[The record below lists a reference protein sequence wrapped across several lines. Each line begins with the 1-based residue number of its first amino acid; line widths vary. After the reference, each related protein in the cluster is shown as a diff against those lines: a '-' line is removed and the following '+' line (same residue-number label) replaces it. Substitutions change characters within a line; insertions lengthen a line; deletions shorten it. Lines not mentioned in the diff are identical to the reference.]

1 MLEKSVRIST
11 SMPTKVSICIPV
23 YGVER
28 YIERCARSLFEQT
41 YENIEYIFIDDC
53 TPDNSIRILKKVI
66 DDYPDRKESVRI
78 IRHEYNKGLAIA
90 RTTAVANA
98 TGEFVIHV
106 DSDDWIELTMV
117 EKMLF
122 MAIDNDFDVVWC
134 DTMIHKQEKKYIY
147 HLKFDNNPK
156 EMLKSIY
163 QGKIH
168 GWFWNKLIR
177 RSFLEDFIAYK
188 ESMLEDVFFSTQLL
202 LKPLRMGYISEPLY
216 NYNCKN
222 RESLTASCDSYD
234 SIMIESIPNIRHCY
248 EHLVYK
254 HCWDEFKE
262 AFSIRIFHVKIA
274 LVKSNRYIEAQS
286 FCSFVNS
293 NIKIY
298 PINFPYSI
306 VYWLGLNLGL
316 FGRII
321 LRMYFFKRYLHLR
334 IKR

>member
-1 MLEKSVRIST
+1 MN
-11 SMPTKVSICIPV
+11 PFKVTICIPV

-53 TPDNSIRILKKVI
+53 TPDNSIGILKKII
-66 DDYPDRKESVRI
+66 DDYPHRKEFVRI
-78 IRHEYNKGLAIA
+78 IQHEYNKGLAIA

-117 EKMLF
+117 EKMLL

-134 DTMIHKQEKKYIY
+134 DTMIHTQEQQSIY

-156 EMLKSIY
+156 EMLKAIY
-163 QGKIH
+163 QGKIF

-188 ESMLEDVFFSTQLL
+188 ESMFEDVFFSTQLL

-222 RESLTASCDSYD
+222 RESLTASGKNVW
-234 SIMIESIPNIRHCY
+234 ITGIPNIQHCY
-248 EHLVYK
+248 EYLVYN
-254 HCWDEFKE
+254 HSWDEFKA
-262 AFSIRIFHVKIA
+262 AFSKLILKVKID
-274 LVKSNRYIEAQS
+274 LLKSHRYRDAQS
-286 FCSFVNS
+286 FYPFANS
-293 NIKIY
+293 NIKNY

-321 LRMYFFKRYLHLR
+321 MRMYFWGKRLKFLHHQR
-334 IKR
+334 